1 MLLFVFY
8 FLRTVTKYINQ
19 PYGVRN
25 EEKGERRMKKLKKLC
40 VAVLSLMLVV
50 STVLPMF
57 LLPVAAAESYVA
69 TGTLNTRVRLSDYET
84 NSINGQTHTPRKYYF
99 YNVKGSPAVEGRQAY
114 CININ
119 VGFKGKDLTAY
130 KGWRPSGSTYFQTL
144 SATKQK
150 GILLTMAFGYPS
162 NDYKTLGADNANQ
175 AIAATQILI
184 WEFLTG
190 ARTTFTG
197 EPSNTWAKAGLSG
210 KALTAYYRILAMMDE
225 YVSGGGEYTDLL
237 TSSDILVWDNG
248 NNAQQMITYIGK
260 PLEPHNFGAIEVI
273 KKDNNG
279 VNLAGAVFKAVN
291 IATNETFTIGP
302 TDANGYAISEG
313 GKEYPSLEYGTYKVK
328 ETTVPAGYTAIGD
341 TSWTVTVDKNTPI
354 ITLQATNR
362 KNASVRIVKTS
373 EPNRAAYYQN
383 KQFGIYNADT
393 DERLLTLTTG
403 ADGTTE
409 TAQLPGDGDYYA
421 KEENAEGC
429 SLEWWDNGAWQKG
442 NRFEFTVPNDA
453 NADGLVSLRAKNTPL
468 PGTVTVKK
476 TSEDGVIAGFKM
488 TISDPD
494 TGEIVATGR
503 TDLNGVLT
511 QENDY
516 QWINFVEDHN
526 SFLEIPSYTL
536 DGDIGLAKYCLVVQ
550 PWTTIGEIRE
560 ILKAKG
566 LNDYELWNNEYDLC
580 PQDDSESLL
589 SPYED
594 ATLDWGFASPLN
606 SATGSYSPA
615 SNNVFIVV
623 FGGNYTWDYDDNGEA
638 VSDAYIASTSAD
650 FVEYNLGATAQTF
663 IVSQTGNKNDYDG
676 YALFLAMDVNRNA
689 VLDEEDLALLKAAN
703 QNKTTL
709 PTPPIQL
716 PAGQYVLSEVLDP
729 TGHSRYI
736 PPEDKTFVV
745 EPNKN
750 TEISMHNRLKKTG
763 IYITKTAQ
771 DGIVANVPFRVT
783 GTLENGTAFDITTTT
798 DEDGV
803 IWITQDGNQ
812 IPVTIG
818 TYTITELNVP
828 SRYVTPK
835 SQTVTITEKEID
847 AGEPITVVFNNTLKP
862 VMLFITK
869 TSEDSVVEGITFN
882 VSGTA
887 ISGQYINQNFVTD
900 ERGTIAINVRPG
912 EYTVVEVMDAFGKYV
927 AQEPV
932 VIHPHYDENG
942 VAQDNKVS
950 FHNIRK
956 KFTLQLTKIDGL
968 TGQVFGD
975 ATLDGAV
982 YGLYK
987 DGVLVEQATTANG
1000 GKLSFSTRYCDLGY
1014 TVQEISPSVGYQL
1027 DPTVYDVQAAP
1038 MLFSDETNEISLIVK
1053 EQPIMGYF
1061 NIIKEKGFRDIRV
1074 SEAGAEFQVWLKS
1087 AGSYEAA
1094 AEEERDILVTDSA
1107 DPDDPMGYDG
1117 GVATSKDLPYG
1128 VYVVHQ
1134 VKGDDR
1140 FELAED
1146 FEIVINEDRKTE
1158 SYTVFNT
1165 AKPHPVVLTKT
1176 DLGGIVLDGAVFAI
1190 YDEQGTEVFRG
1201 TTNEEGTVTA
1211 QLYPG
1216 TYTWKELQAPET
1228 YAINHTVN
1236 TFTMDIYGVVTGS
1249 VTLANDVVKYTV
1261 KKTDQ
1266 EGNALSGAT
1275 FQLVDDSTGS
1285 VVATQ
1290 VSGPDGLATFSKLK
1304 KGSYTVKETAVP
1316 AGYTLSSQT
1325 LHFTVGE
1332 QWTNKA
1338 VGEFNDIFVNGKTS
1352 ITLTKVDETTSAPLA
1367 AAEITVFDQSGKE
1380 YTKGI
1385 TNESGQFTIVGIV
1398 PGEYTF
1404 KETAVPAG
1412 YQLNTNTFRFTVSEI
1427 GEITGDR
1434 EIKDKPTVVVLTKI
1448 DSVTTQKLPGA
1459 EITVYDDQGSVYYK
1473 GITGEDGTVILNG
1486 IIPGKYTFKE
1496 TLVPAGYQLNPK
1508 TYSFVVDKLG
1518 AFSGEST
1525 ITNDPTRVTITKTDL
1540 NGKKILSGAE
1550 IAIYDQQGRVVASAR
1565 TGVEGTI
1572 SATYLKPGK
1581 YTFKE
1586 VKAPNGYALNTS
1598 DGVFVIDENGNIDG
1612 QTTITDDVT
1621 RLKIHKVNHHS
1632 EPLADVEFTMYDS
1645 NNDVVMTK
1653 RSNQNG
1659 EVEFLGF
1666 TEGSYIIRETETLSG
1681 YILPEVEISVEN
1693 DGEWDNEAGY
1703 SNITVINEPLIGDLE
1718 LDYQEPDPTEQGVP
1732 EEGTPDPSLV
1742 PKTGDPATILPAAMI
1757 LFSAAALYVFLR
1769 LKERS
1774 DS

>member
-1 MLLFVFY
+1 
-8 FLRTVTKYINQ
+8 
-19 PYGVRN
+19 
-25 EEKGERRMKKLKKLC
+25 MKKLFATV
-40 VAVLSLMLVV
+40 VALTLVLSML
-50 STVLPMF
+50 LPMF
-57 LLPVAAAESYVA
+57 VLPAYAASYVA
-69 TGTLNTRVRLSDYET
+69 TGTLNTKVRLSEFET
-84 NSINGQTHTPRKYYF
+84 NSISGQTHTPRKYYF
-99 YNVKGSPAVEGRQAY
+99 YNVKGASNVEGKQAY

-130 KGWRPSGSTYFQTL
+130 KGWRPADSTYFKSL

-150 GILLTMAFGYPS
+150 GIVLTMAFGYPS
-162 NDYKTLGADNANQ
+162 NTYKALGADNANQ
-175 AIAATQILI
+175 AIAATQILV

-190 ARTTFTG
+190 VRTSFTG
-197 EPSNTWAKAGLSG
+197 NPTNTWAKAGLSG
-210 KALTAYYRILAMMDE
+210 KALTAYNRILALINE
-225 YVSGGGEYTDLL
+225 YVSDGGEYTDLL
-237 TSSDILVWDNG
+237 TNAEVLIWDNG
-248 NNAQQMITYIGK
+248 DNAQQMITYTGTAPIH
-260 PLEPHNFGAIEVI
+260 PRGAIEVI

-279 VNLAGAVFKAVN
+279 NNLAGAMFTAVN
-291 IATNETFTIGP
+291 TVTKKEYSIGP
-302 TDANGYAISEG
+302 TDSNGYAITKG
-313 GKEYPSLEYGTYKVK
+313 GKDDPQVDYGTYRVY
-328 ETTVPAGYTAIGD
+328 ETAIPSGYTAIGD
-341 TSWTVTVDKNTPI
+341 TAWTVTVDKNTPVV
-354 ITLQATNR
+354 TLQATNR

-373 EPNRAAYYQN
+373 EPNRPAYYQN
-383 KQFGIYNADT
+383 KQFGIYDAQT
-393 DERLLTLTTG
+393 DLKLFTLTTDVNG
-403 ADGTTE
+403 ETQ
-409 TAQLPGDGDYYA
+409 TAQLPGDGTYYA
-421 KEENAEGC
+421 KEENVEGC
-429 SLEWWDNGAWQKG
+429 SVEWRRDGKWEKG
-442 NRFEFTVPNDA
+442 NRFTFTVPDDADA
-453 NADGLVSLRAKNTPL
+453 NGVVYLQAKNLPL

-476 TSEDGVIAGFKM
+476 TSEDGIVAGFKM
-488 TISDPD
+488 EIKD
-494 TGEIVATGR
+494 TNGNVRATGR
-503 TDLNGVLT
+503 TDLTGTL
-511 QENDY
+511 
-516 QWINFVEDHN
+516 VEDTGYRWVD
-526 SFLEIPSYTL
+526 FLDEYSLLLRIPARSWANPL
-536 DGDIGLAKYCLVVQ
+536 NFAFAKYCLVVQ
-550 PWTTIGEIRE
+550 PYTTVGEIRE
-560 ILKAKG
+560 ILKEKG
-566 LNDYELWNNEYDLC
+566 FTDHELWTNNYKLC
-580 PQDDSESLL
+580 TQDDSEAIVNPHNEEYS
-589 SPYED
+589 
-594 ATLDWGFASPLN
+594 LDWGFASPYN
-606 SATGSYSPA
+606 SETGSYFINA
-615 SNNVFIVV
+615 HNVLIVV
-623 FGGNYTWDYDDNGEA
+623 AGGTYIWDADDNGNPIG
-638 VSDAYIASTSAD
+638 DPYIDSLNASWA
-650 FVEYNLGATAQTF
+650 EWNIGATGQTF
-663 IVSQTGNKNDYDG
+663 IVSSTSDSENDYAS
-676 YALFLAMDVNRNA
+676 YALFLALDVNRNA
-689 VLDEEDLALLKAAN
+689 VIDEEDASILREAN
-703 QNKTTL
+703 TNKSTL
-709 PTPPIQL
+709 PTQPIQL
-716 PAGQYVLSEVLDP
+716 PAGSYVLSEVLDP

-750 TEISMHNRLKKTG
+750 TEIFMHNRLKKTG

-771 DGIVANVPFRVT
+771 DGVVANVPFHVT
-783 GTLENGTAFDITTTT
+783 GTLENGTVFDITTTT

-803 IWITQDGNQ
+803 IWITQDSNQ
-812 IPVTIG
+812 VPVTIG

-862 VMLFITK
+862 VMLSITK
-869 TSEDSVVEGITFN
+869 TSEDSVVAGITFN

-912 EYTVVEVMDAFGKYV
+912 KYTVVEVMDAFGKYV

-987 DGVLVEQATTANG
+987 DGVLVERATTANG

-1061 NIIKEKGFRDIRV
+1061 NIIKEKGFRDIKV

-1201 TTNEEGTVTA
+1201 TTDEEGKVTA

-1275 FQLVDDSTGS
+1275 FQLVDDSTGN
-1285 VVATQ
+1285 VVDTQ

-1304 KGSYTVKETAVP
+1304 KGTYTVKETAVP

-1486 IIPGKYTFKE
+1486 ITPGKYTFKE

-1540 NGKKILSGAE
+1540 NGEKILSGAE
-1550 IAIYDQQGRVVASAR
+1550 IAIYDQQGSVVASAR

-1621 RLKIHKVNHHS
+1621 RLKIHKINHHS

-1659 EVEFLGF
+1659 EVEFFGF